1 LLVGRQRFGVSS
13 ITSPSTD
20 RARLWRYA
28 LLGGAVGVA
37 LAIPVYGRAG
47 QGGPLLFVAG
57 LVAGYL
63 APEGVDAYAA
73 GARAGLIAA
82 LPLLVWFL
90 VDSTAWFLWQDGW
103 LGAVGSLLGVAV
115 TLGAGYFAGGIGAGI
130 GGWLAVQFGRK
141 EPS

>member
-1 LLVGRQRFGVSS
+1 MGRQRSGVSS
-13 ITSPSTD
+13 TTPPTTD

-37 LAIPVYGRAG
+37 LALPVYGQAG

-73 GARAGLIAA
+73 GARAGLLAA
-82 LPLLVWFL
+82 LPLVVWFL
-90 VDSTAWFLWQDGW
+90 FDSRAWFASQETWFA
-103 LGAVGSLLGVAV
+103 AVGSVLAAAFVVAV
-115 TLGAGYFAGGIGAGI
+115 GYLAGGIGAGI

-141 EPS
+141 NPS